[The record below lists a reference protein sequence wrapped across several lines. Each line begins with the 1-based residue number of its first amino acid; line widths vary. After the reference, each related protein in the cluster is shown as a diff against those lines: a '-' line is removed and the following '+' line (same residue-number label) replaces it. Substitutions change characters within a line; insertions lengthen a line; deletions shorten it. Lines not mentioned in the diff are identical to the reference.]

1 VYLFE
6 LFGSEA
12 DPRYQSLA
20 ISNADRQFGFLEAV
34 IDSAIQSNHHF
45 LSHSILRALNFH
57 AIACLHVQ
65 AGEYRQCE
73 VQVRDA
79 EGAVVMSG
87 VPHFRVNAA
96 MDQLINEVNS
106 SWNSM
111 DPILLSS
118 LVLWSICRIHPFING
133 NGRTARAACYYVL
146 CVRAGGRLPGT
157 KFLPSLLKDS
167 PDYTPALRA
176 VDASRSSGAMDMSPV
191 YSLIKDLLMVQ
202 LASAEPPPE
211 GGAQRDQ

>member
-1 VYLFE
+1 LYLYE
-6 LFGSEA
+6 LFQSEA

-34 IDSAIQSNHHF
+34 IDSAIQSNHNF
-45 LSHSILRALNFH
+45 LSHSILKALNFH

-73 VQVRDA
+73 VDVKDGN
-79 EGAVVMSG
+79 GAVVMSG
-87 VPHFRVNAA
+87 FPHFRVGAA
-96 MDQLINEVNS
+96 MDQLINDTNS
-106 SWNSM
+106 RWNSI
-111 DPILLSS
+111 DPVLLSAV
-118 LVLWSICRIHPFING
+118 VLWTICRIHPFING

-157 KFLPSLLKDS
+157 DFLPSLLKAS

-176 VDASRSSGAMDMSPV
+176 VDASQASGNFDITPV
-191 YSLIKDLLMVQ
+191 YNLVADLLKKQ
-202 LASAEPPPE
+202 LASATP
-211 GGAQRDQ
+211 